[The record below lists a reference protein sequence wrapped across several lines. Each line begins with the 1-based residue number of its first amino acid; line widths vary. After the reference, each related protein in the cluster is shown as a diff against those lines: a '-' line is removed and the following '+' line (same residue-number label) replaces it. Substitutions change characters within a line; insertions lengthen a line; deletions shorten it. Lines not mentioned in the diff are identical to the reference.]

1 MNILLPPSSLLDS
14 PKPHPGRVCWSACSD
29 KGRVRTT
36 NEDSFLGVRF
46 DAREV
51 QRLGRHGDSDL
62 ATMDLAFA
70 VSDGMGGALAGEFA
84 SRIAVEKI
92 TTLLP
97 RAFHQS
103 AQGMQAGF
111 HDVLSELVAQIH
123 KAVTYLG
130 QSYEECSRMQTTLS
144 LAWFTPQWMYFAH
157 VGDSRIYHLPANGSR
172 IRQVSQD
179 DTHVAWL
186 LQQGLINERE
196 ARTHPRRHVLQ
207 KALGAGNQFV
217 DPQLGAIGLES
228 GDTFLLCTDGLTD
241 GLHDDRLDDLL
252 RSRLNA
258 AGPEDARRLVDA
270 SLAESGRDNT
280 TALIIRLD

>member
-1 MNILLPPSSLLDS
+1 VNLLIPPSSVAES
-14 PKPHPGRVCWSACSD
+14 PHPHPGRVCWSACSD

-46 DAREV
+46 DAREI

-70 VSDGMGGALAGEFA
+70 VCDGMGGALAGEFA
-84 SRIAVEKI
+84 SRIAVEKM

-97 RAFHQS
+97 RAFHQ
-103 AQGMQAGF
+103 AAKGMEAGF
-111 HDVLSELVAQIH
+111 QDVLSEVVAQIH
-123 KAVTYLG
+123 KAVSYLG
-130 QSYEECSRMQTTLS
+130 QSYEECARMQTTLS
-144 LAWFTPQWMYFAH
+144 LAWFTPRWMYFAH
-157 VGDSRIYHLPANGSR
+157 VGDSRIYHLPADGR
-172 IRQVSQD
+172 GIRQVSQD

-186 LQQGLINERE
+186 LKQGMINERE

-207 KALGAGNQFV
+207 KALGAGNQFAE
-217 DPQLGAIGLES
+217 PQLGAIGLET

-241 GLHDDRLDDLL
+241 GLHDDRLEDLL
-252 RSRLNA
+252 RSGLGA
-258 AGPEDARRLVDA
+258 AGPEDARRLVAA

-280 TALIIRLD
+280 TALIVRLD